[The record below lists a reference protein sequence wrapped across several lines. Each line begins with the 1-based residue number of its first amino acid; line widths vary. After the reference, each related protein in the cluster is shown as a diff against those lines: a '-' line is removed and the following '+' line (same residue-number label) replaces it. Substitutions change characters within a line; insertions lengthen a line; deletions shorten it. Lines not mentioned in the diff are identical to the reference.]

1 MLATYQLLLLAMKAH
16 SLRLPL
22 ALVVV
27 ISLFLSN
34 PLHAALTG
42 YLKIGDIDGESQDI
56 GYEGYIEVQSL
67 SWGVV
72 REDSDRRSLATF
84 TDLAI
89 SKPVDRATPKLF
101 EACAMGIVI
110 AECELTLVRSYS
122 TGVQQPYLRITLKN
136 VIVTSTSLDVPN
148 PSADERLTET
158 LTLSFEEVEMEYF
171 VRSATGSL
179 QGVVKMTYNRQ
190 TATP

>member
-1 MLATYQLLLLAMKAH
+1 MKAH

-110 AECELTLVRSYS
+110 AECELTFVRSYS
-122 TGVQQPYLRITLKN
+122 TGAQQPYLRITLKN

-179 QGVVKMTYNRQ
+179 QGVVNMTYNRQ